1 MADLIRR
8 LLISRWSLLL
18 PFTLLTL
25 LSVAFPAL
33 ERIPVLLSFGLHG
46 LGLVPLGRMIAVLV
60 DALAQRLGNRL
71 GGLVGVALGNLVE
84 LVVSFTALNSG
95 LYPLVVT
102 SLAGAVITNCLLV
115 LGLSTLVASRRVIA
129 VPIHAHSTQLEPQ
142 QLLVRTILLSVP
154 SISLLHQGEGISAG
168 SDRFEGFALYSALV
182 AALVLGYYL
191 LSFVYQLGTHRR
203 LFAGVEASGGIQ
215 MVSAHG
221 RQRASLATI
230 LVLIA
235 VVSLLLVGV
244 SEALVSSLEQ
254 LVAQLDLNPL
264 FVGLVL
270 LPLFGSFA
278 EALVAVQAGRNGTM
292 DLAMSS
298 TVESSLQLLLFVLPV
313 LVLSGMVMERY
324 LHLAFPPVALACLGC
339 TVLMVDWIS
348 KDRQLSWYEGLQ
360 LLLLYASFAIGA
372 LLLPAAP

>member
-129 VPIHAHSTQLEPQ
+129 VPIHAHSTQLQTQ
-142 QLLVRTILLSVP
+142 QLLISTILLSVP
-154 SISLLHQGEGISAG
+154 SIFLLHQGEGISAG

-182 AALVLGYYL
+182 AALVL
-191 LSFVYQLGTHRR
+191 
-203 LFAGVEASGGIQ
+203 
-215 MVSAHG
+215 
-221 RQRASLATI
+221 
-230 LVLIA
+230 IA
-235 VVSLLLVGV
+235 LVSLLLVGV

-278 EALVAVQAGRNGTM
+278 EAVVAVQAGRNGTM

>member
-25 LSVAFPAL
+25 LSVPFPAL

-60 DALAQRLGNRL
+60 EALTRRLGNRL

-129 VPIHAHSTQLEPQ
+129 VPIHAHSTQLQTQ
-142 QLLVRTILLSVP
+142 QLLISTILLSVP
-154 SISLLHQGEGISAG
+154 SIFLLHQAEGMSAG
-168 SDRFEGFALYSALV
+168 SNRFEGFALYSALV
-182 AALVLGYYL
+182 AALVLGYYV
-191 LSFVYQLGTHRR
+191 LSFVYQLGTHRQ
-203 LFAGVEASGGIQ
+203 LFAGAEASRGLQ

-221 RQRASLATI
+221 RQRAPLATI

-235 VVSLLLVGV
+235 LVSLLLVGV
-244 SEALVSSLEQ
+244 SEVLVGSLEQ

-270 LPLFGSFA
+270 LPLFGCFA
-278 EALVAVQAGRNGTM
+278 EAVVAIQAGRNGNM

-313 LVLSGMVMERY
+313 LVLSGLVMGRY